1 VRRISSKT
9 TFWYKRLFP
18 VFWFGIMAVIII
30 VMLSAKGGPPL
41 PVILFPLAMGAFG
54 YFLMK
59 KLIFDLADEVWDA
72 GDELIVRNKGREEH
86 IPLSDIV
93 NVSYSGFTSPAR
105 VTLTLRE
112 GGRPGREVSFCPP
125 ARLFKLLKNPIVS
138 DLIERIDKSRT
149 GR

>member
-1 VRRISSKT
+1 VRRISSRA

-18 VFWFGIMAVIII
+18 VVWFGFIALFI
-30 VMLSAKGGPPL
+30 VLMLSAKGGPPL
-41 PVILFPLAMGAFG
+41 PLILFPLAMAAFG

-59 KLIFDLADEVWDA
+59 KLVFDLADEVWDG
-72 GDELIVRNKGREEH
+72 GDELIVKNKGREEH
-86 IPLSDIV
+86 IRLSDIV

-112 GGRPGREVSFCPP
+112 GGRPGREISFSPP
-125 ARLFKLLKNPIVS
+125 ARLLPFSKNPIVS

>member
-1 VRRISSKT
+1 VRRISSRT

-18 VFWFGIMAVIII
+18 VFWFGVIAVIII

-41 PVILFPLAMGAFG
+41 LVILFPLAMAAFG

-59 KLIFDLADEVWDA
+59 KLVFDLADEVWDA
-72 GDELIVRNKGREEH
+72 GDELIVRNRGREEH
-86 IPLSDIV
+86 IRLSDIV

-125 ARLFKLLKNPIVS
+125 ARLFKFLKNPVVS